1 MTVPDV
7 PRPLRGIFHP
17 NLFLRHLPQNPDK
30 LLEGGGD
37 ARSQIENPAAS
48 AMQGADVG
56 LGDIPHI
63 DKIPGL
69 LSVAEDRQGLFPEH
83 PVEENGDHAALA
95 RSAER
100 RVEEWSR

>member
-1 MTVPDV
+1 
-7 PRPLRGIFHP
+7 

-95 RSAER
+95 PRILSNPVNIGVAEN
-100 RVEEWSR
+100 RVIQPVQL